1 MKNVLT
7 GIRPFGSLL
16 AIAGHRTVSY
26 VLQPIGV
33 NSRNSCQK
41 LCALRLCGKILCL
54 SRKMANGAA
63 GRLPRP
69 TGATRQNQKSSFIAI
84 FRFKGIQSYSKQ
96 FKAIQGFLETFF
108 YFYVPPLRQR
118 FTPLPN
124 GASTFSGAWRL
135 APGAF
140 AMGVFAR
147 FCANRCQAMPGYA
160 NLCQPPPS
168 PYFLAHSHL
177 SIPLI
182 LSILSKNLCF
192 ICAHLWLKNQTVF

>member
-1 MKNVLT
+1 MSCSQLALIREIRVKNSAPCASVAKFCVCLARWPTVQPGGCHGPRVLPAK
-7 GIRPFGSLL
+7 IRNPHSSQFF
-16 AIAGHRTVSY
+16 VS
-26 VLQPIGV
+26 
-33 NSRNSCQK
+33 K
-41 LCALRLCGKILCL
+41 A
-54 SRKMANGAA
+54 
-63 GRLPRP
+63 
-69 TGATRQNQKSSFIAI
+69 
-84 FRFKGIQSYSKQ
+84 